1 MFAQFR
7 QARQDY
13 PNQYWLM
20 FWGML
25 VSTIGSSMIWPFLMI
40 YVSER
45 LTLPL
50 AAVSSLMTLNAVMSF
65 ISSFVAGALADRFGR
80 KWVMVIS
87 LAVNGLGYLLL
98 SMANTLPIFA
108 FVMGMNGFFNP
119 LYRVGADA
127 MMADLIPPEKRPEAY
142 SIMRMSNNL
151 GVALGPAIGG
161 FIASASYTIAFYI
174 AAIGMSI
181 YGLLMAVFAHE
192 TLQSGPAIGQFNKGG
207 TVEREYLGGYNRIL
221 KDKPFL
227 LFNLVWSL
235 NQICAAM
242 VWVLLS
248 VYAKQNYNV
257 PESLYGFIPT
267 TNAIMVV
274 LFQVAVTQVTRRYK
288 SLSVLALGS
297 VFYAA
302 AVGSVAFGYGFW
314 GFWISM
320 VILTVGELMLVP
332 TSTTYVANLAPADM
346 RGRYM
351 SVYGLT
357 WVFAMGVGPL
367 LGGVLNDQFGP
378 KAIWYGGAFIG
389 FLSVIG
395 FIVLAKRF
403 QFSREERTNG

>member
-13 PNQYWLM
+13 PSQFWLM

-45 LTLPL
+45 LALPL

-65 ISSFVAGALADRFGR
+65 VSSFVAGALADRFGR

-87 LAVNGLGYLLL
+87 LAINGLGYLLL
-98 SMANTLPIFA
+98 SMANTLPVFA
-108 FVMGMNGFFNP
+108 LVMGINGFFNP

-127 MMADLIPPEKRPEAY
+127 MMADLIPPDKRPEAY

-174 AAIGMSI
+174 AAMGMI
-181 YGLLMAVFAHE
+181 AYGLLMAVFAHE
-192 TLQSGPAIGQFNKGG
+192 TLQRGPIVGQFNRGEA
-207 TVEREYLGGYNRIL
+207 VEREYLGGYNRVL

-257 PESLYGFIPT
+257 PENLYGFIPT
-267 TNAIMVV
+267 TNAVMVV
-274 LFQVAVTQVTRRYK
+274 LFQIAVTRVTRRYK
-288 SLSVLALGS
+288 SLYVLALGS
-297 VFYAA
+297 VFYAV

-332 TSTTYVANLAPADM
+332 TSTTYVANWAPADM

-378 KAIWYGGAFIG
+378 ASIWYGGAFIG

-403 QFSREERTNG
+403 QSYREDRING